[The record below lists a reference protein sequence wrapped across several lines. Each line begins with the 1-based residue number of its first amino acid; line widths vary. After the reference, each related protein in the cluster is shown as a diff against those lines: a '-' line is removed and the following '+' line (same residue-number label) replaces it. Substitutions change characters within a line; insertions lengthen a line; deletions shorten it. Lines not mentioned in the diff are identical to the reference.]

1 MKPEGENKDESKAG
15 GGMKLID
22 PVPQNAGS
30 HICVC
35 VCTFK
40 RPLYLKRLLFEMS
53 RQATDGL
60 FTYSI
65 AVVDNDAS
73 RSAEATVAEMRLT
86 SSVPAKYEV
95 EPRRSIALARNKV
108 VEIAEGNF
116 LAFIDDDEFP
126 ATDWLLTLFKT
137 CNQYNADGVLGPV
150 MRHFD
155 ETPPAWLQKSRFF
168 VRPVYPTGMQVD
180 WIMSRTSNVL
190 VKRRTI
196 HGDAA
201 PFRPEFRAG
210 EDKDFFRRKIEEGH
224 VFIWSA
230 DAVVFETIPPSRW
243 TRTYQVRRAM
253 LQGACETLQPSCGAK
268 SIVKS
273 VIAIPLYAIALP
285 FSILF
290 GQQNFMSLLEK
301 MSYHAGKLLK
311 LVGVNPIHEEY
322 VT

>member
-1 MKPEGENKDESKAG
+1 MNS
-15 GGMKLID
+15 IS
-22 PVPQNAGS
+22 PVPQDAS
-30 HICVC
+30 AHICVC
-35 VCTFK
+35 VCTYK
-40 RPLYLKRLLFEMS
+40 RPFFLKRLLFEMS
-53 RQATDGL
+53 QQATGGL

-73 RSAEATVAEMRLT
+73 RSAESTVAEMRLA
-86 SSVPAKYEV
+86 SSVPMKYEV

-108 VEIAEGNF
+108 VEIAVGDF

-126 ATDWLLTLFKT
+126 ASDWLLTLFKT
-137 CNQYNADGVLGPV
+137 CNQYNVDGVLGPV
-150 MRHFD
+150 MRYFD
-155 ETPPAWLQKSRFF
+155 EAPPAWLQRSRFF

-180 WIMSRTSNVL
+180 WIISRTSNVL

-196 HGDAA
+196 EGDAA

-210 EDKDFFRRKIEEGH
+210 EDKDFFRRKMEDGY

-243 TRTYQVRRAM
+243 TRIYQVRRAM
-253 LQGACETLQPSCGAK
+253 LQGACESLQPSCGAK

-273 VIAIPLYAIALP
+273 VIAIPLYAIVLP
-285 FSILF
+285 FSLLF
-290 GQQNFMSLLEK
+290 GQHIFMSFVEK

-311 LVGVNPIHEEY
+311 LMGINPIREEY

>member
-1 MKPEGENKDESKAG
+1 MNS
-15 GGMKLID
+15 IN
-22 PVPQNAGS
+22 PVSQNAIA

-35 VCTFK
+35 VCTYK
-40 RPLYLKRLLFEMS
+40 RPVFLKRLLFEMS
-53 RQATDGL
+53 QQATGGL
-60 FTYSI
+60 FTSAI
-65 AVVDNDAS
+65 VVVDNDAS
-73 RSAEATVAEMRLT
+73 RSAEATVEEIRMT
-86 SSVPAKYEV
+86 SSVPAKYAV

-108 VEIAEGNF
+108 VENAEGDY

-126 ATDWLLTLFKT
+126 ATDWLLQLFKT
-137 CNQYNADGVLGPV
+137 CNQYNVDGVLGPV

-180 WIMSRTSNVL
+180 WIISRTSNVL

-196 HGDAA
+196 EGDAA

-210 EDKDFFRRKIEEGH
+210 EDKDFFRRKIEEGY

-243 TRTYQVRRAM
+243 TRIYQVRRAM
-253 LQGACETLQPSCGAK
+253 LQGACESLQPTCGAK

-273 VIAIPLYAIALP
+273 AIAIPLYAIALP
-285 FSILF
+285 FTLLF
-290 GQQNFMSLLEK
+290 GQHIFMSIAEK

-311 LVGVNPIHEEY
+311 LMGINPIREEY